1 MKSFLRTVAGF
12 SMAINLLWLAPA
24 LFSLQVFD
32 RVLTSQ
38 SQETLLVLLL
48 GLTIALVLAGV
59 LEFLRGRLQGVLGN
73 IVNDA
78 MAPEI
83 ARITLAVAARRQGAF
98 TNEALRDVGR
108 LRNLFSS
115 QGLVALMDAPWAVVF
130 LIVIGVA
137 HFWMGIAALL
147 AAVLMLGLAHA
158 NDRITRVAI
167 EKLQREAG
175 ASQRYLEQAMSNAEV
190 AQALGMGDALVG
202 RWNALSAKVAAQQ
215 DPVAQRTVAMSSA
228 TKIARQA
235 VQVLMTALGAY
246 LVLIGECTPGVLIA
260 STMLLGRALQ
270 PIEQIVG
277 SWRVLAEGRLAWSRL
292 DPMMAEVAARR
303 PQMPLPAPLGQLSAQ
318 GLVFRPPGTDRTL
331 LMGVSLRLEPGESLA
346 VLGPSGAGKSTLSRL
361 LIGLWAPSAGTVR
374 LDGVDLA
381 KWTREQIG
389 PHLGYMPQ
397 DVELFGG
404 SIAENIARLGPV
416 NSGMVVEAAKLA
428 NVHELILGL
437 PEGYDTV
444 IDPHAALLSPGQ
456 RQRIA
461 LARALYGNPKLV
473 ILDEPNANLDG
484 AGEMALAETL
494 KKLQGN
500 TTVVVVTHR
509 QNLTQ
514 HVNKMLVIDGG
525 RALHYGP
532 AAEVLAALRGT
543 PVASPGGAQVV
554 SIARGAGQ
562 PVPAEVARPAQSN
575 H

>member
-1 MKSFLRTVAGF
+1 MKSLLRTVAGF

-48 GLTIALVLAGV
+48 GLAIALVLVGV
-59 LEFLRGRLQGVLGN
+59 FDYLRSRLQGVLGN
-73 IVNDA
+73 IINDA

-83 ARITLAVAARRQGAF
+83 ARITLAVAARRQGPVN
-98 TNEALRDVGR
+98 NEALRDVAR

-130 LIVIGVA
+130 VIVIAVA
-137 HFWMGIAALL
+137 NLWLGLAALL
-147 AAVLMLGLAHA
+147 SALLMLGLAFV
-158 NDRITRVAI
+158 NDRMTRAAI
-167 EKLQREAG
+167 EKIQVEAG
-175 ASQRYLEQAMSNAEV
+175 TSQRFLEQAMANAEV
-190 AQALGMGDALVG
+190 AQALGMGDALIS

-215 DPVAQRTVAMSSA
+215 DPIARRSVTMAAVTR
-228 TKIARQA
+228 IARQA

-246 LVLIGECTPGVLIA
+246 VVLIGDSTPGVLIA
-260 STMLLGRALQ
+260 ATMLLGRALQ

-277 SWRVLAEGRLAWSRL
+277 SWRVLAEGRLAWQRL
-292 DPMMAEVAARR
+292 NPMMAELAARQ
-303 PQMPLPAPLGQLSAQ
+303 PQMPLPAPTGQISAN
-318 GLVFRPPGTDRTL
+318 GLVFRPPGSDRTL

-346 VLGPSGAGKSTLSRL
+346 ILGASGAGKSTLSRL
-361 LIGLWAPSAGTVR
+361 LIGLWAPSAGNVR

-381 KWTREQIG
+381 KWQRELIG

-404 SIAENIARLGPV
+404 TIAENIARLGPV
-416 NSGMVVEAAKLA
+416 NSGMVVDAAKLA

-437 PEGYDTV
+437 PDGYDTV
-444 IDPHAALLSPGQ
+444 INPNAALLSPGQ

-500 TTVVVVTHR
+500 TTVIVVTHR

-514 HVNKMLVIDGG
+514 HVNKMLVIDAG
-525 RALHYGP
+525 RTLHYGP
-532 AAEVLAALRGT
+532 AVEVMAALRGT
-543 PVASPGGAQVV
+543 PVAAPGGAQVV
-554 SIARGAGQ
+554 SIAR
-562 PVPAEVARPAQSN
+562 PAPQAATAQSKN
-575 H
+575 

>member
-1 MKSFLRTVAGF
+1 MKSLLRTVAGF

-48 GLTIALVLAGV
+48 GLAIALVLVGV
-59 LEFLRGRLQGVLGN
+59 FDYLRSRLQGVLGN
-73 IVNDA
+73 IINDA

-83 ARITLAVAARRQGAF
+83 ARITLAVAARRQGPVN
-98 TNEALRDVGR
+98 NEALRDVAR

-130 LIVIGVA
+130 LIVIAVA
-137 HFWMGIAALL
+137 NLWMGLAALL
-147 AAVLMLGLAHA
+147 SALLMLGLAFV
-158 NDRITRVAI
+158 NDRMTRSAI
-167 EKLQREAG
+167 EKIQVEAG
-175 ASQRYLEQAMSNAEV
+175 ASQRFLEQAMANAEV
-190 AQALGMGDALVG
+190 AQALGMGDALIG

-215 DPVAQRTVAMSSA
+215 DPIARRSVTMAVVTR
-228 TKIARQA
+228 IARQA

-246 LVLIGECTPGVLIA
+246 VVLIGDGTPGVLIA
-260 STMLLGRALQ
+260 ATMLLGRALQ

-277 SWRVLAEGRLAWSRL
+277 SWRVLAEGRLAWQRL
-292 DPMMAEVAARR
+292 NPMMAELAARQ
-303 PQMPLPAPLGQLSAQ
+303 PQMPLPAPTGQISANA
-318 GLVFRPPGTDRTL
+318 LVFRPPGSDRTL

-346 VLGPSGAGKSTLSRL
+346 ILGASGAGKSTLSRL
-361 LIGLWAPSAGTVR
+361 LIGLWAPSAGNVR

-381 KWTREQIG
+381 KWQRELIG

-404 SIAENIARLGPV
+404 TIAENIARLGPV
-416 NSGMVVEAAKLA
+416 NSGMVVDAAKLA

-437 PEGYDTV
+437 PDGYDTV
-444 IDPHAALLSPGQ
+444 INPNAALLSPGQ

-461 LARALYGNPKLV
+461 LARALYGNPKVV

-500 TTVVVVTHR
+500 TTVIVVTHR

-514 HVNKMLVIDGG
+514 HVNKMLVIDAG
-525 RALHYGP
+525 RTLHYGP
-532 AAEVLAALRGT
+532 AAEVMAALRGT

-554 SIARGAGQ
+554 SIARPGPQA
-562 PVPAEVARPAQSN
+562 ATAQSKN
-575 H
+575 